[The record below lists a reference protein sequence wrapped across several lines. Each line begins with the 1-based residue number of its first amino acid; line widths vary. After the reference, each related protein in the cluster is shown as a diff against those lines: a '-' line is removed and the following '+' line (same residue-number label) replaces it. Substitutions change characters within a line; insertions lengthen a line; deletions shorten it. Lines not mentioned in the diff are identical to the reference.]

1 MKRARPSLSSSRP
14 HLRLLV
20 VGLALLACPAFSC
33 PLFPP
38 RPGAQATIA
47 PPHKAAPILT
57 PAQAQT
63 PSPTL
68 LAHSGGTPP
77 PSPTPT
83 SQRDT
88 LTPTRTLEPPTPVP
102 SRERPAPTATRALPT
117 APGAR
122 PEAPSLPR
130 PSTGQQPGVPLLLS
144 NPFLSLLPELQ
155 SAEGPQWLQPG
166 LRVTY
171 RAQTASIPQAQDEE
185 SISGAGYVQYD
196 VVALDGALV
205 VCHLQFYLE
214 VAGGAGLPSAS
225 APSYG
230 SPGSGDF
237 WLDPAALA
245 SAEQA
250 ASDRLKVARLPLTV
264 AGRQYDAVR
273 FEYRP
278 EDAEYVWMFDADSG
292 LLLFYRHAIGGE
304 HADRRELAEM
314 TLLRTRELPAPWAQG
329 SLPTWVQEG
338 AKIRLQG
345 PYTVAIP
352 GSPGTALPY
361 ELTVSVKQVGS
372 NWAEFG
378 LAGYLSGQ
386 LSSSYSQV
394 TGAWQLGGRLW
405 LPPGTSAP
413 AQPQLLDEDPVTG
426 EKVSLGRG
434 PNGTIALVQAGP
446 AHRSTIYFEL
456 RTGRPI
462 AAELHTT
469 VGLAKVT
476 VELAARGQQ

>member
-1 MKRARPSLSSSRP
+1 
-14 HLRLLV
+14 
-20 VGLALLACPAFSC
+20 
-33 PLFPP
+33 
-38 RPGAQATIA
+38 
-47 PPHKAAPILT
+47 
-57 PAQAQT
+57 
-63 PSPTL
+63 
-68 LAHSGGTPP
+68 
-77 PSPTPT
+77 
-83 SQRDT
+83 
-88 LTPTRTLEPPTPVP
+88 
-102 SRERPAPTATRALPT
+102 
-117 APGAR
+117 
-122 PEAPSLPR
+122 
-130 PSTGQQPGVPLLLS
+130 
-144 NPFLSLLPELQ
+144 
-155 SAEGPQWLQPG
+155 
-166 LRVTY
+166 
-171 RAQTASIPQAQDEE
+171 
-185 SISGAGYVQYD
+185 
-196 VVALDGALV
+196 
-205 VCHLQFYLE
+205 
-214 VAGGAGLPSAS
+214 
-225 APSYG
+225 
-230 SPGSGDF
+230 
-237 WLDPAALA
+237 
-245 SAEQA
+245 
-250 ASDRLKVARLPLTV
+250 
-264 AGRQYDAVR
+264 
-273 FEYRP
+273 
-278 EDAEYVWMFDADSG
+278 
-292 LLLFYRHAIGGE
+292 
-304 HADRRELAEM
+304 M

-338 AKIRLQG
+338 AKIQLQG

-361 ELTVSVKQVGS
+361 ELTVSVKQVGN

-456 RTGRPI
+456 RAGRPI